1 MQGAPNQTHSLM
13 KWINAAI
20 CTIQTNAGEF
30 PNTITKWHTCAVL
43 TQVVRELGMRQAMF
57 NLNAWSPD
65 DKPFTGG
72 MQDTIL
78 TSAPSA
84 YFGSLPAILTPYVEH
99 LIWPA

>member
-20 CTIQTNAGEF
+20 CTMQTNTGEF
-30 PNTITKWHTCAVL
+30 PNTISKWHTCATL

-72 MQDTIL
+72 M
-78 TSAPSA
+78 
-84 YFGSLPAILTPYVEH
+84 
-99 LIWPA
+99 